1 MYRML
6 REFATPAVVL
16 IAAYFLAHRILNLPD
31 SLAGLRIYATY
42 AILALGGL
50 ISLAFNRGR
59 ALFALL
65 SLAAAYAGY
74 QAILLHDLAHFQAR
88 TVFAALCIFVPLN
101 LGILSLI
108 RERGTF
114 NRHGFRRLAMILLQ
128 IAFTAWIVYSK
139 KTAFAAWAYA
149 PLVNFARMAGSP
161 IPQLGLIMIAA
172 GLASAI
178 AMWFATRSAIDLG
191 FAGAIVAFAIAING
205 IASPGIFPVFMA
217 AGALILTIAV
227 LQDTFRMAFRDELTG
242 LPGRRALGE
251 SLAGLG
257 KHYTVA
263 MLDVDHFKNFNDTY
277 GHDTGDQILK
287 MVAAKLAH
295 MGGGGKA
302 YRYGGEEFTVL
313 FPGKSM
319 DIAIP
324 HLETLRKNIA
334 GYTLALRDGD
344 RQTQAKSDWKRRT
357 RRRAGKS
364 VSVTISIGVAGNNDR
379 LATPDDV
386 IQAAD
391 RALYRAKRKGRN
403 RVSR

>member
-1 MYRML
+1 ML
-6 REFATPAVVL
+6 REFATPAMVL
-16 IAAYFLAHRILNLPD
+16 IAAYFLAPRISNLPD
-31 SLAGLRIYATY
+31 SLAGLKIHGTY

-74 QAILLHDLAHFQAR
+74 QAILQHDSAHFQAR

-101 LGILSLI
+101 LGVLSVV
-108 RERGTF
+108 RERGAF
-114 NRHGFRRLAMILLQ
+114 NRHGLRRFAMILFQ
-128 IAFTAWIVYSK
+128 IAFTAWIIYSK
-139 KTAFAAWAYA
+139 KAALTAWAYE
-149 PLVNFARMAGSP
+149 PLVNIAAMAGSP

-172 GLASAI
+172 GLASGI
-178 AMWFATRSAIDLG
+178 VMWFATRSAIDLG

-257 KHYTVA
+257 KRYTVA
-263 MLDVDHFKNFNDTY
+263 MLDVDHFKNFNDAY

-313 FPGKSM
+313 FAGKDM
-319 DIAIP
+319 DEAIP
-324 HLETLRKNIA
+324 HLETLRRNIA
-334 GYTLALRDGD
+334 GYTLALRAGD
-344 RQTQAKSDWKRRT
+344 RQAQAKSDWKRRS

-364 VSVTISIGVAGNNDR
+364 VSVTISIGVAGNSDR

-391 RALYRAKRKGRN
+391 RALYRAKHKGRN
-403 RVSR
+403 RISR